1 MSIESYSAEV
11 LRRSAGHA
19 LTLRRL
25 HETLRQQ
32 LGPAAGTYHQ
42 LQHRL
47 KQARSAFVILE
58 RPNLLVDDTSWPES
72 VRTEY
77 TNALHDAGLDTSP
90 IVSLAVRP
98 DAEPGL
104 VGVLGRTLG
113 HLCDCVRADP
123 ALQPELITALTELP
137 ALEQALAPALQP
149 TRSPRDPPAPA

>member
-11 LRRSAGHA
+11 LRRSVGHA

-47 KQARSAFVILE
+47 KQARSAFMILE
-58 RPNLLVDDTSWPES
+58 RPNPLVDDSSWPES

-77 TNALHDAGLDTSP
+77 VNALHDAGLDTSP
-90 IVSLAVRP
+90 VVSLAVRP
-98 DAEPGL
+98 DDEPGL
-104 VGVLGRTLG
+104 FGELGRTLG
-113 HLCDCVRADP
+113 HLCDRVRLHP
-123 ALQPELITALTELP
+123 ALEAELVTVLTELP
-137 ALEQALAPALQP
+137 VLEQALGPALQT
-149 TRSPRDPPAPA
+149 TRSPHDPPVRD